1 MKTCNMIK
9 KEGAKVSY
17 PRIRKKTFETLIK
30 KTTKKKEKEKR
41 EREKGSREES
51 ERNRRER
58 QKKLLEK
65 SDLIPI
71 CF

>member
-17 PRIRKKTFETLIK
+17 LRIRKKTFETLIK

-51 ERNRRER
+51 KRKT
-58 QKKLLEK
+58 KKNFWK
-65 SDLIPI
+65 SQI
-71 CF
+71 

>member
-17 PRIRKKTFETLIK
+17 LRIRKKTFETLIK
-30 KTTKKKEKEKR
+30 KTTKKKRKER
-41 EREKGSREES
+41 ERERRDR
-51 ERNRRER
+51 ERNRRGIEEKDK
-58 QKKLLEK
+58 KKLLEK